1 MPQIYGEV
9 DGSTGQYEKVKSV
22 PKVVRIN
29 AGDGEAVIYK
39 NLGNGRRIP
48 YAWWTT
54 VTLASGTTS
63 VVVASGV
70 KLNDYKVANARV
82 VATVQGSIG
91 TTHYYVSK
99 NTTTNVVSIVVSGA
113 QATDVD
119 FDVQICL
126 ADSIAFTSGSNAQ
139 IWKRRDSNSM

>member
-9 DGSTGQYEKVKSV
+9 IGNVRQEVKSV

-48 YAWWTT
+48 YTWWTT
-54 VTLASGTTS
+54 VTLASGTAS
-63 VVVASGV
+63 IVVASGV
-70 KLNDYKVANARV
+70 KLNDYKVANARI
-82 VATVQGSIG
+82 VATPQGSLG
-91 TTHYYVSK
+91 GATYYINK
-99 NTTTNVVSIVVSGA
+99 NATTNVVTIVASGNA
-113 QATDVD
+113 PANVA

-126 ADSIAFTSGSNAQ
+126 ADSIAFTSSSNAQ

>member
-9 DGSTGQYEKVKSV
+9 YGNTYQEVKSV

-48 YAWWTT
+48 YEWWTT

-70 KLNDYKVANARV
+70 KLNDYKVADARI
-82 VATVQGSIG
+82 VATPQGSLG
-91 TTHYYVSK
+91 TGVTYYVSK
-99 NTTTNVVSIVVSGA
+99 NSLTNVVTIIASGA
-113 QATDVD
+113 APAAVP

-126 ADSIAFTSGSNAQ
+126 ADSIAFTSNSTAQ
-139 IWKRRDSNSM
+139 IWKRRDANSM